1 MNVHDLDSWIA
12 KTITQF
18 SSTKINKLAPG
29 AFACQSSLVN
39 VNIPN
44 VTVLPRF
51 AFYQCSLLS
60 TLTTGTLTVLQG
72 DCLCG
77 CSALSNLDL
86 THVTE
91 ISAYAICGC
100 NALTSLDLSGL
111 QYLYWAGVW
120 DAYGKV
126 WLPSTCNIRGSNFNH
141 EGNGNG
147 IIYTDATEKPSNWV
161 DGWNQTNYPVIW
173 GATHEDFLN
182 A

>member
-91 ISAYAICGC
+91 ISAYAI
-100 NALTSLDLSGL
+100 
-111 QYLYWAGVW
+111 W